1 MNGNHNTGY
10 FTEEQAELIFRQMW
24 PVACGL
30 ATLCMKHPEDY
41 PEETVSR
48 TLSYHFT
55 GIMSI
60 IKSGREI
67 KDLKPRRFDNNTIT

>member
-1 MNGNHNTGY
+1 
-10 FTEEQAELIFRQMW
+10 MW

-67 KDLKPRRFDNNTIT
+67 KDLKPRRFDNNTIA